1 MKIPSSTLKIKIKE
15 QEYELK
21 YPNIGGLIDIQI
33 KKINYTKGSYSDLE
47 YLSNISGMFAKYSVD
62 MISSLEVFC
71 PDIFKKLPVT
81 EWDLVDVKALLNVYL
96 KEVLPWSIEW
106 DKFLNYQDEE

>member
-1 MKIPSSTLKIKIKE
+1 
-15 QEYELK
+15 
-21 YPNIGGLIDIQI
+21 
-33 KKINYTKGSYSDLE
+33 
-47 YLSNISGMFAKYSVD
+47 